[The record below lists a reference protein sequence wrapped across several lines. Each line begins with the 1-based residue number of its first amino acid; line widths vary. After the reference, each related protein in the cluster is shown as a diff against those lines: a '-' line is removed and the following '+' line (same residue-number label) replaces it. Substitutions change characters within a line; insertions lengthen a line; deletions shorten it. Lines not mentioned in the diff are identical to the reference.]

1 MQCRR
6 GSSRNHGQISKGWST
21 SIPAAQR
28 NDLSLS
34 NKKDNLDS
42 GNIASGTLGILVVD
56 FVLYGILFD
65 PLRVIVNVQRF
76 VRESKFF
83 FSNYCIANLHTTIGQ
98 KLCAWNTKTNRETFA
113 KKEWPGAQ
121 PGCPYLLFLLTAI
134 IVFVL
139 AILLG
144 RALCI
149 SYRNWSQLCAAY
161 SAVYSANNG

>member
-1 MQCRR
+1 MQCSR

-21 SIPAAQR
+21 STSAAQR

-83 FSNYCIANLHTTIGQ
+83 FSNYCIANLHTTIGENCVHGIQ
-98 KLCAWNTKTNRETFA
+98 KRIGKLSQRKNDQELSLVARTCCFYFA
-113 KKEWPGAQ
+113 
-121 PGCPYLLFLLTAI
+121 AI
-134 IVFVL
+134 IVFCSCYS
-139 AILLG
+139 LG
-144 RALCI
+144 Q
-149 SYRNWSQLCAAY
+149 SF
-161 SAVYSANNG
+161 VYFVS

>member
-1 MQCRR
+1 MQCSR

-56 FVLYGILFD
+56 LVLYGILFD

-76 VRESKFF
+76 CSRIKIFLFELLYREFAHY
-83 FSNYCIANLHTTIGQ
+83 NRR

-113 KKEWPGAQ
+113 KKEWPGTQ

-134 IVFVL
+134 IVFCSCNP
-139 AILLG
+139 LG
-144 RALCI
+144 QSFVNFL
-149 SYRNWSQLCAAY
+149 S
-161 SAVYSANNG
+161 